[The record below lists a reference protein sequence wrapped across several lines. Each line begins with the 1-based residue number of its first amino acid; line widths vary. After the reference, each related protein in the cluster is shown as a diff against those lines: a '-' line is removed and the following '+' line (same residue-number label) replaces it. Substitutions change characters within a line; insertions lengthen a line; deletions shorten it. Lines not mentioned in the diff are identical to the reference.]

1 MNTGIIATRYA
12 TALLK
17 LVEETGSGE
26 AVAAQVQVIEKA
38 LDEVPDFRRAV
49 VDPAVAAV
57 QKISLLRL
65 H

>member
-26 AVAAQVQVIEKA
+26 SLGGPGAGHRAGS
-38 LDEVPDFRRAV
+38 RRSA
-49 VDPAVAAV
+49 
-57 QKISLLRL
+57 
-65 H
+65 